1 MLLEEKIATLPNR
14 PGIYK
19 FKNERGEIIYV
30 GKAKKLR
37 NRVKSYFNDSK
48 NKNGK
53 TRVLV
58 RQVVDMEYMEVESE
72 QDALLLE
79 NNLIK
84 EYKPKYNILLK
95 DDKTFPWLCIKNEP
109 FPRIFSTRNKIKDG
123 SEYFG
128 PYASVRL
135 MKTLL
140 SLATSLYPLR
150 TCNFSLTEKNINK
163 GKFKVCLEFHLGNCL
178 GPCEGKQS
186 EEEYD
191 EGIKT
196 IRKIIRGNTKEVIQ
210 NLEQQMAE
218 FAADL
223 DFERAQ
229 LLKEKLDM
237 VLKYQSSSTLVSPSV
252 EDADVFYLRQ
262 EMNKHYV
269 SFLKVVDG
277 AVIHGHV
284 QELRSGIEEDPAEL
298 LMYAIKRIR
307 AETGSESTELILP
320 MDIEWTDDAVKITVP
335 QRGDRKKLLELAER
349 NVKYHILEKRK
360 QTRIV
365 DPEQHY
371 GRILKQVQE
380 DLRLNELPR
389 HIECF
394 DNSNIQ
400 GTNPVSACVVFKNA
414 KPSKKDYR
422 NFNIKT
428 VVGPDDYASMREVI
442 HRRYSRL
449 LKEEQPL
456 PQLIIIDG
464 GKGQLSSAME
474 SLEALGLRGKITMI
488 GIAKR
493 LEEIFFPG
501 DSIPVY
507 IDKKS
512 ESLKLIQHLRNE
524 AHRFSIT
531 HHRNRRSKAALGTQL
546 TEIQGIGGGTAE
558 KLLKHFGS
566 IKNVREA
573 NEEQLTKVIGL
584 AKAKTVFNHF
594 HQE

>member
-37 NRVKSYFNDSK
+37 NRVKSYFNKAKD
-48 NKNGK
+48 KNGK

-58 RQVVDMEYMEVESE
+58 RQIEDMEYMEVESE

-109 FPRIFSTRNKIKDG
+109 FPRIFSTRNKIADG

-128 PYASVRL
+128 PYASVKL

-140 SLATSLYPLR
+140 SLAASLYPLR
-150 TCNFSLTEKNINK
+150 TCNYSLTEKNINS
-163 GKFKVCLEFHLGNCL
+163 GKFKVCLEYHLGNCL
-178 GPCEGKQS
+178 GPCEGRQS
-186 EEEYD
+186 AEDYE

-196 IRKIIRGNTKEVIQ
+196 IRKIIKGNTKEVIQ
-210 NLEQQMAE
+210 NLEQHMAE
-218 FAADL
+218 YAEDL

-237 VLKYQSSSTLVSPSV
+237 VRKYQSSSTLVSPSV
-252 EDADVFYLRQ
+252 EDAEVFYLRQ
-262 EMNKHYV
+262 EMKKHYV
-269 SFLKVVDG
+269 AFLKVVDG
-277 AVIHGHV
+277 AVIQGHV

-298 LMYAIKRIR
+298 LLYAIERIR
-307 AETGSESTELILP
+307 AETESNSKELILP
-320 MDIEWTDDAVKITVP
+320 LDIKWPEENVKITIP
-335 QRGDRKKLLELAER
+335 QRGDRKNLLDLAER
-349 NVKYHILEKRK
+349 NVKYHILERRK

-371 GRILKQVQE
+371 GRILKQVQD
-380 DLRLNELPR
+380 DLRLNELPQ

-400 GTNPVSACVVFKNA
+400 GTNPVSACVVFKDG

-422 NFNIKT
+422 HFNIKT
-428 VVGPDDYASMREVI
+428 VTGPDDYASMREVI

-449 LKEEQPL
+449 LKEEEPL

-474 SLEALGLRGKITMI
+474 SLEALGLRGKITVI

-531 HHRNRRSKAALGTQL
+531 HHRNRRSKAAFGTQL
-546 TEIQGIGGGTAE
+546 TDIAGIGTNTAE
-558 KLLKHFGS
+558 RLLKQFGS

-573 NEEQLTKVIGL
+573 NEEQLTKCIGL

-594 HQE
+594 HQS